1 MPAKPQIAFYMILYI
16 KVNLYLLMFY
26 AHVFLSGQFLYD
38 QKRVVE
44 AAAMFTKA
52 MELAP
57 GDFEIAFTAAGYL
70 RYILVQNEIGMMQFA
85 CLVLFN

>member
-1 MPAKPQIAFYMILYI
+1 MVSYDEGIMLLHLAFLEKNHYSLKLCI
-16 KVNLYLLMFY
+16 F
-26 AHVFLSGQFLYD
+26 FLQGQFLFD
-38 QKRVVE
+38 QKRVTE

-70 RYILVQNEIGMMQFA
+70 RYILG
-85 CLVLFN
+85 

>member
-1 MPAKPQIAFYMILYI
+1 M
-16 KVNLYLLMFY
+16 
-26 AHVFLSGQFLYD
+26 YD

-70 RYILVQNEIGMMQFA
+70 RYVLVNKKIGWLDAVCVLQLQN
-85 CLVLFN
+85 

>member
-1 MPAKPQIAFYMILYI
+1 
-16 KVNLYLLMFY
+16 MFFVF
-26 AHVFLSGQFLYD
+26 VFLSGQFLYD

-57 GDFEIAFTAAGYL
+57 DDFEIAFTAAGYL
-70 RYILVQNEIGMMQFA
+70 RYILVENEIGMMQFA
-85 CLVLFN
+85 CVIFFN

>member
-1 MPAKPQIAFYMILYI
+1 MYFIPL
-16 KVNLYLLMFY
+16 
-26 AHVFLSGQFLYD
+26 GQFLYD

-44 AAAMFTKA
+44 AATMFTKA

-70 RYILVQNEIGMMQFA
+70 RYFLVKKENRLA
-85 CLVLFN
+85 

>member
-1 MPAKPQIAFYMILYI
+1 M
-16 KVNLYLLMFY
+16 
-26 AHVFLSGQFLYD
+26 YD
-38 QKRVVE
+38 QERVVE

-70 RYILVQNEIGMMQFA
+70 RYFSVEKKKIGWPDVFSMFDLPVYIVQR
-85 CLVLFN
+85 

>member
-1 MPAKPQIAFYMILYI
+1 M
-16 KVNLYLLMFY
+16 
-26 AHVFLSGQFLYD
+26 YD

-70 RYILVQNEIGMMQFA
+70 RYILVQKKIG
-85 CLVLFN
+85 CLDAVCVLQLN

>member
-1 MPAKPQIAFYMILYI
+1 MYF
-16 KVNLYLLMFY
+16 
-26 AHVFLSGQFLYD
+26 FLPGQFLYD
-38 QKRVVE
+38 QKRVAE

-70 RYILVQNEIGMMQFA
+70 RYILVKKEKKK
-85 CLVLFN
+85 

>member
-1 MPAKPQIAFYMILYI
+1 
-16 KVNLYLLMFY
+16 MFFVF
-26 AHVFLSGQFLYD
+26 VFLSGQFLYD

-57 GDFEIAFTAAGYL
+57 DDFEVAFTAAGYL
-70 RYILVQNEIGMMQFA
+70 RYILVKNEIGMMQFA
-85 CLVLFN
+85 CLIFFN

>member
-1 MPAKPQIAFYMILYI
+1 
-16 KVNLYLLMFY
+16 
-26 AHVFLSGQFLYD
+26 LYD

-57 GDFEIAFTAAGYL
+57 DDFEIAFTAAGYL
-70 RYILVQNEIGMMQFA
+70 RYILVKNEIGMMQFA
-85 CLVLFN
+85 CLILFN

>member
-1 MPAKPQIAFYMILYI
+1 
-16 KVNLYLLMFY
+16 MFY

-44 AAAMFTKA
+44 AVAMFTKA

-70 RYILVQNEIGMMQFA
+70 RYILVKKLNRHDAVCMPHII
-85 CLVLFN
+85 

>member
-1 MPAKPQIAFYMILYI
+1 M
-16 KVNLYLLMFY
+16 
-26 AHVFLSGQFLYD
+26 FLSGNKTTYTVIDTAYINKTTVLQSQSFCIFFPLGQFLYD

-44 AAAMFTKA
+44 AATMFTKA

-70 RYILVQNEIGMMQFA
+70 RYFLVKKENRLA
-85 CLVLFN
+85 